1 MKEAIKLQLVKYDF
15 KYSEKKNIL
24 NVKLGHSQ
32 EISIDFSNPEKI
44 IIKDKLVSWNFLTGV
59 IEMSLKATMVFNT
72 IGLFIIAT
80 MFALLD
86 ITTKAPNASFYF
98 TFLIGLVAI
107 WTLYYFVRSENF
119 KKMLINW
126 IEHSKQ

>member
-1 MKEAIKLQLVKYDF
+1 MKEAIKLKLEKYDF

-24 NVKLGHSQ
+24 NVKFGHSQ
-32 EISIDFSNPEKI
+32 EICIDFLNPEKI

-72 IGLFIIAT
+72 IGLLIIAT
-80 MFALLD
+80 MFALFD
-86 ITTKAPNASFYF
+86 IPNASFYF
-98 TFLIGLVAI
+98 TFLFGLVAI
-107 WTLYYFVRSENF
+107 WTLYYLVRSENF

-126 IEHSKQ
+126 IEHSK

>member
-1 MKEAIKLQLVKYDF
+1 MKEAIKLKLEKYDF

-32 EISIDFSNPEKI
+32 EICIDFSNPEKI

-72 IGLFIIAT
+72 IGLLIIAT
-80 MFALLD
+80 MFALFD
-86 ITTKAPNASFYF
+86 IPNASFYF
-98 TFLIGLVAI
+98 TFLFGLVAI
-107 WTLYYFVRSENF
+107 WTLYYLVRSENF

-126 IEHSKQ
+126 IEHSK

>member
-1 MKEAIKLQLVKYDF
+1 MKEAIKLKLEKYDF

-24 NVKLGHSQ
+24 NVKFGHSQ
-32 EISIDFSNPEKI
+32 EICIDFSNPEKI

-72 IGLFIIAT
+72 IGLLIIAT
-80 MFALLD
+80 MFALFD
-86 ITTKAPNASFYF
+86 IPNASFYF
-98 TFLIGLVAI
+98 TFLFGLVAI
-107 WTLYYFVRSENF
+107 WTLYYLVRSENF

-126 IEHSKQ
+126 IEHSK